1 MKPTRRLWAV
11 AGLAAGLAAFAVVL
25 ARPIVLAGTVLLG
38 AWILSRQYLFARA
51 ATTLAN
57 GLTVTQSSAAA
68 GVRTDDTVPATLTAT
83 LDAPSRLTCS
93 VEGGLPTAANAASPL
108 GARIDPGETSAAATE
123 PVRWPVAGQHTFDQA
138 TVAVADGLFREQF
151 PAGSQSSPT
160 VTVEP
165 RGPRNLHVGEGGD
178 PIVAAYG
185 EHDAGRFGSGLE
197 PAGLREYTTG
207 DTADRIDW
215 NATARLGT
223 PYVREYDAETDR
235 QTMLVVD
242 HRGPLADGSAGETE
256 LEYLREVALAI
267 TDSAKQLDD
276 PLGLV
281 AVGDGGVTE
290 RLAPSTQPDQY
301 RHIRRLLFDIEP
313 TADSRR
319 SDSDPD
325 RPGATMGGSSPAD
338 ARYALATL
346 DGDESAFARRLRPFY
361 AESQLYLER
370 FGARPLY
377 SAVRTTAA
385 HEQGPVFTVLC
396 TDDSSPTEL
405 VETAKTASQNRS
417 AVLVL
422 LAPTVLYEQG
432 GLSDVERAYERYV
445 AFEELR
451 RDLSRLDG
459 VTALEVGPG
468 DRLSAVL
475 AAGRDRTARS
485 RVGGE
490 PS

>member
-1 MKPTRRLWAV
+1 MKPTRRLWAT
-11 AGLAAGLAAFAVVL
+11 AGLAAGLAVFGVVL
-25 ARPIVLAGTVLLG
+25 ARPIVLGGTVLLG
-38 AWILSRQYLFARA
+38 AWILSRQYLFSRAVAR
-51 ATTLAN
+51 LADN
-57 GLTVTQSSAAA
+57 LTVTQSPAAV
-68 GVRTDDTVPATLTAT
+68 GVRTDDTMPATLTAA
-83 LDAPSRLTCS
+83 LDAPSRLACS

-108 GARIDPGETSAAATE
+108 GADIDPGETSAAAT
-123 PVRWPVAGQHTFDQA
+123 VSIQWPIAGQHTFDQA

-151 PAGSQSSPT
+151 PAGARDPPT

-165 RGPRNLHVGEGGD
+165 RGPRNVHVGEGGD
-178 PIVAAYG
+178 PRVATYG

-197 PAGLREYTTG
+197 PAGLREYTAG

-235 QTMLVVD
+235 RTLLVVD
-242 HRGPLADGSAGETE
+242 HRGPLADGPAGETE
-256 LEYLREVALAI
+256 LDYLREVALAI
-267 TDSAKQLDD
+267 ADSAKQLDD

-281 AVGDGGVTE
+281 TVGDGGVTE

-301 RHIRRLLFDIEP
+301 RHIRRLLFNLEP
-313 TADSRR
+313 TTDPRGSN
-319 SDSDPD
+319 DDPD
-325 RPGATMGGSSPAD
+325 RSGTTAEESSPAK

-346 DGDESAFARRLRPFY
+346 DGDQSAFARRLRPFY
-361 AESQLYLER
+361 AERQLYLER
-370 FGARPLY
+370 FGTRPLY
-377 SAVRTTAA
+377 SAVRTAIA

-396 TDDSSPTEL
+396 TDDSAPTEL
-405 VETAKTASQNRS
+405 VETVKTASQNRS

-451 RDLSRLDG
+451 RNLSRLDG

-475 AAGRDRTARS
+475 AAGRDRTARN

>member
-1 MKPTRRLWAV
+1 MKPTRQLWAI
-11 AGLAAGLAAFAVVL
+11 AGLAIGVAVFGVVL
-25 ARPIVLAGTVLLG
+25 ARPIALAGTVMIG
-38 AWILSRQYLFARA
+38 AWILSRQYLFSRTVA
-51 ATTLAN
+51 ALAED
-57 GLTVTQSSAAA
+57 LTVTQSPATV
-68 GVRTDDTVPATLTAT
+68 GVRTGDAMPATLTAT
-83 LDAPSRLTCS
+83 LDAPSRLACS
-93 VEGGLPTAANAASPL
+93 IEGGLPTAAKASDAL
-108 GARIDPGETSAAATE
+108 QLTVDPGETRAAATVTVE
-123 PVRWPVAGQHTFDQA
+123 WPIAGQHTFEQP
-138 TVAVADGLFREQF
+138 TVTVADGLFREQF
-151 PAGSQSSPT
+151 PAESRSSPT

-165 RGPRNLHVGEGGD
+165 RGPRNVHVGEGGD

-197 PAGLREYTTG
+197 PAGLREYTAG

-235 QTMLVVD
+235 RTMLVVD
-242 HRGPLADGSAGETE
+242 HRGSLADGPAGEAK
-256 LEYLREVALAI
+256 LDYLREVALAI

-281 AVGDGGVTE
+281 AVGDGGVTQ
-290 RLAPSTQPDQY
+290 RLAPSIQPDQY
-301 RHIRRLLFDIEP
+301 RLIRRLLFDLEP
-313 TADSRR
+313 TTDSRMSR
-319 SDSDPD
+319 PSPD
-325 RPGATMGGSSPAD
+325 RPETTVEGITPAD

-361 AESQLYLER
+361 AERQLYLER

-377 SAVRTTAA
+377 GAVRTAVA
-385 HEQGPVFTVLC
+385 REQSPVFTVLC

-405 VETAKTASQNRS
+405 VEAAKRASQNQS
-417 AVLVL
+417 TMLVL
-422 LAPTVLYEQG
+422 LAPSVLYEQG
-432 GLSDVERAYERYV
+432 GLSDVERAYGRYV

-475 AAGRDRTARS
+475 AAGRSRPARH
-485 RVGGE
+485 RIGGE